1 MPLFKA
7 VLRYNVRR
15 STFTLHLELTPQT
28 DTTPIPYVYVDTE
41 HTVSAHASWQRKV
54 LEIANDEGM
63 QLLHLAAAEGRVA
76 ILRFALQQDNVL
88 PLVSSADKHG
98 WTPLHHGSFI

>member
-1 MPLFKA
+1 MP
-7 VLRYNVRR
+7 VLLISR
-15 STFTLHLELTPQT
+15 FT
-28 DTTPIPYVYVDTE
+28 
-41 HTVSAHASWQRKV
+41 QRKV

-88 PLVSSADKHG
+88 PLVSSVDKHG
-98 WTPLHHGSFI
+98 WTPLHHGTLSQIVVMCL

>member
-1 MPLFKA
+1 M
-7 VLRYNVRR
+7 
-15 STFTLHLELTPQT
+15 
-28 DTTPIPYVYVDTE
+28 
-41 HTVSAHASWQRKV
+41 

-98 WTPLHHGSFI
+98 WTPLHHGSFHLTCHLHLFVPRVMVQ